1 MSRAFNLLVLVHY
14 VVAAPC
20 AWNVR
25 NYLYFTAYGCVALL
39 LRCNMSV
46 FWVEANF
53 LEAKSK
59 FFHKLARQVTNWRA
73 KSPELAR
80 RIRTWRAK
88 TVKLARAK
96 SGCRARQQPSRVR
109 PAVGSVGGHLA
120 RANLTVLAR
129 QLDSFGAPSPDSAR
143 QLCSWHAP
151 TCEFA
156 RAKAREAHLGTFSP
170 CRSVFSTR
178 GA

>member
-1 MSRAFNLLVLVHY
+1 M
-14 VVAAPC
+14 
-20 AWNVR
+20 R

-39 LRCNMSV
+39 LCCNMSV

-59 FFHKLARQVTNWRA
+59 FFHKLARQVASWRA

-80 RIRTWRAK
+80 QIQTWRAK

-96 SGCRARQQPSRVR
+96 SGCRARRQPTRAR
-109 PAVGSVGGHLA
+109 ATVGSVGGHLA

-129 QLDSFGAPSPDSAR
+129 QLDSFGAPSPDLAR
-143 QLCSWHAP
+143 QLRSWRAP
-151 TCEFA
+151 TCKFGP
-156 RAKAREAHLGTFSP
+156 AKAREANFGTFSP